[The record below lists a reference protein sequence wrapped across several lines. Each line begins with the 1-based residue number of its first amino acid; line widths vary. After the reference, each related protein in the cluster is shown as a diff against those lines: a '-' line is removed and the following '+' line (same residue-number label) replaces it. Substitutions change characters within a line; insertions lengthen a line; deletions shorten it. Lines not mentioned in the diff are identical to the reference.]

1 MLLAELEVFHTKP
14 IQPTRRLALGNLA
27 LPVEPAPGF
36 GGVLLGGVVAAHIER
51 VDPDLLGDLHRLVHE
66 VRQGQRIVQPRLRHR
81 YQVDRVGM
89 ASSVH
94 RLVGAGETISF
105 EFAPGGT
112 PLVQIL
118 GAVYATERMAPE
130 PRHVITGVLHK
141 AMRWRGPIGPA
152 LISHLT
158 GVSGV
163 QAESMH
169 ALADP
174 TAWALGV
181 LGLDAAGAAGAKPER
196 PDRKAVLTRF
206 RTRLREVH
214 PDHGG
219 DEREASQR
227 IRELT
232 EARRILS

>member
-14 IQPTRRLALGNLA
+14 IQPTRRVSLGNLA
-27 LPVEPAPGF
+27 LPVEPPPGF
-36 GGVLLGGVVAAHIER
+36 GGVLLGGVVAAHVER
-51 VDPDLLGDLHRLVHE
+51 IDPDLVGDLHRLIVE
-66 VRQGQRIVQPRLRHR
+66 VDRGQRIVQPRLRHR

-89 ASSVH
+89 AASIH
-94 RLVGAGETISF
+94 RLVGAGETVSF

-118 GAVYATERMAPE
+118 GAVYATERMAPAA
-130 PRHVITGVLHK
+130 RHVLTGVLHK

-158 GVSGV
+158 GVSGM
-163 QAESMH
+163 QAESLA

-174 TAWALGV
+174 TAWALAILGFERGV
-181 LGLDAAGAAGAKPER
+181 ERPER
-196 PDRKAVLTRF
+196 TDVVRQF
-206 RTRLREVH
+206 RNRLRQVH

-219 DEREASQR
+219 DERDASAR